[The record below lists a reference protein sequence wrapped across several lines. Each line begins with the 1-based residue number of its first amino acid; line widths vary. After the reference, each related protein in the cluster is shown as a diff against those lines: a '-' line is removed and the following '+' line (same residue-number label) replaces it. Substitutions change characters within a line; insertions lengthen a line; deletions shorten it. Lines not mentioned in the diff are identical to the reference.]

1 MRIQPAKH
9 KGVSVMASEEGSVL
23 GPIDSITERE
33 ARIASLPEKE
43 RELAQESTHF
53 ADLCSYFS
61 QQRRNLPAH
70 VVDELHRVARLDLAQ
85 RASRMRLLNE
95 GLMKYLSNLGCERQS
110 RQ

>member
-1 MRIQPAKH
+1 
-9 KGVSVMASEEGSVL
+9 MASEEGNAL

-43 RELAQESTHF
+43 KEMAQESAHF

-61 QQRRNLPAH
+61 QQRMDLPAH
-70 VVDELHRVARLDLAQ
+70 VVDELQRVARLDLAQ

-95 GLMKYLSNLGCERQS
+95 GLMKYLSDLGCERQP